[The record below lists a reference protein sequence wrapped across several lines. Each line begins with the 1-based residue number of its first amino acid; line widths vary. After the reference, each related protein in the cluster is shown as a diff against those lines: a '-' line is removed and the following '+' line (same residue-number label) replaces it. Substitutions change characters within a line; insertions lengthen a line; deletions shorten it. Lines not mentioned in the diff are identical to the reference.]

1 MPEVTWK
8 VKDELGSEPRSP
20 DPQTKLF
27 TKLSCPQRLKSCFL
41 IIIAT
46 PPKTAHTCRAL
57 SARHTSEM
65 LHIHSFV
72 AFSNNSVSYVLLSF
86 PF

>member
-8 VKDELGSEPRSP
+8 GKEELGSESRSP
-20 DPQTKLF
+20 DPQTKLI
-27 TKLSCPQRLKSCFL
+27 TKLSCPQRLKACFL
-41 IIIAT
+41 IIT
-46 PPKTAHTCRAL
+46 PPKTAHTCIAL
-57 SARHTSEM
+57 STRHTSEM
-65 LHIHSFV
+65 LHIHSFI